1 MKKYQLFIG
10 IDVSKHKLDVCIM
23 QPENNAFIHRVF
35 ENTRKGIVEIIRFIR
50 QQTKAE
56 SSGWMVC
63 LEHTGV
69 YAMPLCCYLSEEQIP
84 FALVPAIQI
93 QRSLGVKRGKS
104 DKADSKAIARYV
116 FLHQQEI
123 TCYRLPEKKLLK
135 LKLLLSHRERLM
147 KSKKMFEV
155 PSTENELYL
164 EKSLVAE
171 MLKDSRS
178 IVRTLKRKIKQADAQ
193 IHQLIQEDDELRKT
207 FQLIVSVPGIGIQTA
222 CHLLV
227 TTRCFTAF
235 ETARQLACYAGV
247 APFEYSSG
255 ISIKGRSKVSP
266 LANKKLKSL
275 LSMGALNAVRLDKEL
290 NYYYQ
295 RKKSEGKNAMLV
307 LNAVRNKL
315 ISRVFA
321 TVKRGTPYVQMMNYA
336 A

>member
-1 MKKYQLFIG
+1 MKKYQIFIG

-23 QPENNAFIHRVF
+23 QPECNVLIHRVF

-56 SSGWMVC
+56 SSGWIVC

-69 YAMPLCCYLSEEQIP
+69 YAMPLCCYLSEQQIQ

-93 QRSLGVKRGKS
+93 QRSLGVRRGKS

-155 PSTENELYL
+155 PSTENEMYL
-164 EKSLVAE
+164 EKSLVRE
-171 MLKDSRS
+171 MIKDSRS
-178 IVRTLKRKIKQADAQ
+178 IVRTLTKKIKQTDNQ
-193 IHQLIQEDDELRKT
+193 IHQLVHEDDELRKT
-207 FQLIVSVPGIGIQTA
+207 FQLIVSVPGIGVQTA
-222 CHLLV
+222 CHLMV
-227 TTRCFTAF
+227 STRCFTAF

-290 NYYYQ
+290 NHYYQ